1 MAERK
6 YILSL
11 DGGGLRG
18 IIPATVLMRIEEATG
33 RGIAESFDLLAGTST
48 GGIIALGLCVP
59 DGRSSRPRY
68 RAKDLL
74 DLYVDH
80 GHEIFKEH
88 RLRLD
93 GLFDERYPSG
103 PLEGILREYFE
114 DTMMSDALRELVV
127 TAYDMY
133 GSEPFMFKR
142 TYGRE
147 TPEWNIEMWK
157 AARST
162 SAAPTYFEPYAIPA
176 MRPGETDHVLVDG
189 GVFVNNPAICAYIE
203 ALKLWPGCEPVI
215 CSIGTGDKVARA
227 HTEHEVAG
235 WGKLEWAPHI
245 LDVVFDGVADVVDYQ
260 LKQLCGQPEG
270 DGPDYYRFQAVIGPG
285 GSARMDDASPEQV
298 RALQALGEQ
307 LVVDR
312 REQLMTL
319 CDELKHAAAL
329 GAAGT

>member
-1 MAERK
+1 MADRK

-18 IIPATVLMRIEEATG
+18 IIPAIVLTKIEECTG

-59 DGRSSRPRY
+59 GESGLPRY

-74 DLYVDH
+74 DLYVEH
-80 GHEIFKEH
+80 GHEIFDDEWW
-88 RLRLD
+88 RLQGYL
-93 GLFDERYPSG
+93 EPRYPSG
-103 PLEGILREYFE
+103 PLEKILQEYFE
-114 DTMMSDALRELVV
+114 DTMMTQALRDLVV

-142 TYGRE
+142 TYGLQV
-147 TPEWNIEMWK
+147 PEWDIEMWK

-203 ALKLWPGCEPVI
+203 ALKLWPDCEPVI
-215 CSIGTGDKVARA
+215 CSVGTGDRVARA
-227 HTEHEVAG
+227 HTQQEVAG

-260 LKQLCGQPEG
+260 LKLLCRQLDGN
-270 DGPDYYRFQAVIGPG
+270 GPDYYRFQAVIGPG
-285 GSARMDDASPEQV
+285 GSARMDDASPAQV
-298 RALQALGEQ
+298 RALQALGEK
-307 LVVDR
+307 LVEDER
-312 REQLMTL
+312 DTL
-319 CDELKHAAAL
+319 AKLCAELKEPSAV
-329 GAAGT
+329 GAAGE